1 MDIKTPN
8 KILTNEMQF
17 YMKKKKKAHH
27 QGVFISGVQGWFNT
41 VKAMIVI
48 NYIGAGGGESH
59 I

>member
-1 MDIKTPN
+1 
-8 KILTNEMQF
+8 MQF

>member
-1 MDIKTPN
+1 
-8 KILTNEMQF
+8 MQF

-48 NYIGAGGGESH
+48 NSIGAGGGESH